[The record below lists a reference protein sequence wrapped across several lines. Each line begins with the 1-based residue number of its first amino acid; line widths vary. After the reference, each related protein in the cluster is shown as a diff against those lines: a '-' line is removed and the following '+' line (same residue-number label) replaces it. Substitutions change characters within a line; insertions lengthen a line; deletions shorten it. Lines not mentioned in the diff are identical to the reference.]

1 MTNFPKTL
9 RIEPLRSESFS
20 AFGEVIEASETARH
34 FTINGGFAERFHDLA
49 KLDVSHEGGR
59 AIVSIFRARPRTM
72 PFQLQVMERHPLGSQ
87 VFVSITGMPFLV
99 VVAPAAEALEVID
112 IRCFLAN
119 PGQGVNYAR
128 GIWHHP
134 LIAVTQATDFL
145 VIDRAG
151 SIADSNLDEVDV
163 CASSIWVNYKEQK

>member
-1 MTNFPKTL
+1 MKNCLKTL
-9 RIEPLRSESFS
+9 QVEPLRPESFS
-20 AFGEVIEASETARH
+20 AFGDVIEASETARH

-72 PFQLQVMERHPLGSQ
+72 PFQLQVMERHPVGSQ
-87 VFVSITGMPFLV
+87 AFVSMTGMPFLV
-99 VVAPAAEALEVID
+99 VVAPAAEALETND
-112 IRCFLAN
+112 ICCFLAE

-128 GIWHHP
+128 GTWHHP
-134 LIAVTQATDFL
+134 LIAVTQAADFL

-151 SIADSNLDEVDV
+151 SIADHNLDEVDV
-163 CASSIWVNYKEQK
+163 RASSIWISHKE

>member
-1 MTNFPKTL
+1 MNNVPRTL

-20 AFGEVIEASETARH
+20 AFGEVIEASETAHH

-59 AIVSIFRARPRTM
+59 AIVNIFRARPRPM

-87 VFVSITGMPFLV
+87 AFVSMTGMSFLV
-99 VVAPAAEALEVID
+99 VVAPAAEALEVND
-112 IRCFLAN
+112 IRCFLAK

-128 GIWHHP
+128 GTWHHP
-134 LIAVTQATDFL
+134 LIAVTQAADFL

-163 CASSIWVNYKEQK
+163 RASSIWVNHKEQK